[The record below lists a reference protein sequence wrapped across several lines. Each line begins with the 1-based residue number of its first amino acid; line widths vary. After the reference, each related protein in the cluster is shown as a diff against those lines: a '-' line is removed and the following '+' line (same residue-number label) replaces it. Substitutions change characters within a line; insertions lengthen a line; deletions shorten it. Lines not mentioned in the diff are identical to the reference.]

1 MNKFN
6 SLAKFIIKNVGGE
19 KNINGLMHCM
29 TRLRFVLKDEH
40 KADTEAL
47 KNHDEILSV
56 VNGNGQYQ
64 VVIGTHVKEVYNAIL
79 EITSLNSNNDDKD
92 DKQKTSFLDMLAKI
106 FTPILGILGATGM
119 VKGILVLLTTIGIL
133 SKDSG
138 TYQLLYIV
146 SDSVIYYLPVFL
158 GYTTAKYFK
167 SNLLVGIAIG
177 LCLVHPNGL
186 AMMGKDPLYVLFE
199 GTMIQSKVFTT
210 FLSIPVLLM
219 NYTSS
224 SIPVII
230 SIYFAS
236 KIEKLAIKTIPNVVQ
251 MFLVPAITLVIVVP
265 LTFIVIGPIATW
277 AGNILSQLTLAIY
290 NISPVISGAVI
301 GGIWQFCI
309 MFGLHRSFTPIT
321 INNIA
326 VSGYD
331 MVFAARFAFPIV
343 MTAVMLA
350 LTLKAK
356 SAKDKAASFPAFISA
371 LFGITE
377 PGMYGLVMSNL
388 RLMII
393 ISLSTGLCG
402 ALMGFFKAKFYVLGG
417 GGIFVLPSYL
427 NPEGMDIA
435 SYGALIALLVGF
447 VSAFILTF
455 MFGFKAQKKDEVSKT
470 INNSINSDSV
480 MKQEVIASP
489 IKGEIIPL
497 SKVNDEVFADS
508 IMGKGC
514 AVIPEEGKV
523 YAPAD
528 GVVTALFPT
537 GHAVGIT
544 TASGVEILIH
554 IGINTVKLNGEFFK
568 LHIKKGD
575 AVKKNDLL
583 IEFDLDEIIKQ
594 GYDLTTPIVIINTK
608 NYLDVLPLGKDHC
621 EAGTDLLSIV
631 S

>member
-1 MNKFN
+1 MNKYN

-19 KNINGLMHCM
+19 KNIQGLMHCM

-40 KADTEAL
+40 KANTDAL
-47 KNHDEILSV
+47 KNHEEILSV

-79 EITSLNSNNDDKD
+79 EETSLDSNQNDKTESHT
-92 DKQKTSFLDMLAKI
+92 TSFLDMLAKI

-146 SDSVIYYLPVFL
+146 GDSVIYYLPVFL

-177 LCLVHPNGL
+177 LCLVHPNVL
-186 AMMGKDPLYVLFE
+186 AMMGKEPLYLLFE
-199 GTMIQSKVFTT
+199 GSMIQSKVFTT

-236 KIEKLAIKTIPNVVQ
+236 KIEKIATKIIPNVVQ
-251 MFLVPAITLVIVVP
+251 MFLVPATTLIIVVP

-277 AGNILSQLTLAIY
+277 AGNILGQLTLAIY
-290 NISPVISGAVI
+290 NISPIISGAVI

-326 VSGYD
+326 VYGYD
-331 MVFAARFAFPIV
+331 MVFAARFAFPII

-350 LTLKAK
+350 LTFRAK
-356 SAKDKAASFPAFISA
+356 SVKVKAASFPAFISA

-393 ISLSTGLCG
+393 TSLSTGLCG
-402 ALMGFFKAKFYVLGG
+402 ALMGFFKAKYYVLGG
-417 GGIFVLPSYL
+417 GGIFVFPSYL
-427 NPEGMDIA
+427 NPEGMDIS
-435 SYGALIALLVGF
+435 SYGAIIALIVGF
-447 VSAFILTF
+447 ICAFILTF
-455 MFGFKAQKKDEVSKT
+455 IFGFKSQKKDEVLNKT
-470 INNSINSDSV
+470 SEQIKSDSA
-480 MKQEVIASP
+480 MKQEIIASP
-489 IKGEIIPL
+489 IKGNIIPL
-497 SKVNDEVFADS
+497 SDINDEVFADA

-523 YAPAD
+523 FAPAD
-528 GVVTALFPT
+528 GVITALFPT

-544 TASGVEILIH
+544 TDSGIEILIH
-554 IGINTVKLNGEFFK
+554 IGINTVKLNGAFFK
-568 LHIKKGD
+568 LHIKKGES
-575 AVKKNDLL
+575 VKKDDLL
-583 IEFDLDEIIKQ
+583 IEFDLDEIKKQ

-608 NYLDVLPLGKDHC
+608 NYLDVIPLDSKHC

>member
-64 VVIGTHVKEVYNAIL
+64 VVIGTHVKEVYNAIM
-79 EITSLNSNNDDKD
+79 EETSLTNNNDDKNE
-92 DKQKTSFLDMLAKI
+92 KQSTSFLDMLAKI

-138 TYQLLYIV
+138 TYQLLYV
-146 SDSVIYYLPVFL
+146 VGDSVIYFLPVFL

-177 LCLVHPNGL
+177 LCLIHPNVL
-186 AMMGKDPLYVLFE
+186 AMMGKEPLYILFD
-199 GTMIQSKVFTT
+199 GSMIQSKVFTT

-236 KIEKLAIKTIPNVVQ
+236 KIEKLATKIIPNVVQ
-251 MFLVPAITLVIVVP
+251 MFLVPATTLVIVVP

-290 NISPVISGAVI
+290 NISPIISGAVI

-326 VSGYD
+326 VYGYD

-427 NPEGMDIA
+427 NPEGLDLA
-435 SYGALIALLVGF
+435 SYGAIIALLIGF

-455 MFGFKAQKKDEVSKT
+455 MFGFKAQKKDEVLT
-470 INNSINSDSV
+470 NTNEPINSI
-480 MKQEVIASP
+480 MKQEIIASP
-489 IKGEIIPL
+489 IKGKIIPL
-497 SKVNDEVFADS
+497 SEINDEVFADA

-514 AVIPEEGKV
+514 AIIPEEGKV

-537 GHAVGIT
+537 GHAVGVT
-544 TASGVEILIH
+544 TTSGVEILIH

-568 LHIKKGD
+568 IHIKKGEPI
-575 AVKKNDLL
+575 KKDDLL
-583 IEFDLDEIIKQ
+583 IEFDLEEIKKQ
-594 GYDLTTPIVIINTK
+594 GFDLTTPIVIINTK
-608 NYLDVLPLGKDHC
+608 NYLDVLPLDINHC
-621 EAGTDLLSIV
+621 EVGEDLLSIV
-631 S
+631 I

>member
-64 VVIGTHVKEVYNAIL
+64 VVIGTHVKEVYNAIM
-79 EITSLNSNNDDKD
+79 EETSLTNNNDDKNE
-92 DKQKTSFLDMLAKI
+92 KQSTSFLDMLAKI

-138 TYQLLYIV
+138 TYQLLYV
-146 SDSVIYYLPVFL
+146 VGDSVIYFLPVFL

-177 LCLVHPNGL
+177 LCLIHPNVL
-186 AMMGKDPLYVLFE
+186 AMMGKEPLYILFN
-199 GTMIQSKVFTT
+199 GSMIQSKVFTT

-236 KIEKLAIKTIPNVVQ
+236 KIEKIATKIIPNVVQ
-251 MFLVPAITLVIVVP
+251 MFLVPATTLVIVVP

-290 NISPVISGAVI
+290 NISPIISGAII

-326 VSGYD
+326 VYGYD

-427 NPEGMDIA
+427 NPEGLDLA
-435 SYGALIALLVGF
+435 SYGAIIALLIGF

-455 MFGFKAQKKDEVSKT
+455 MFGFKVQKKDEVLT
-470 INNSINSDSV
+470 NTNEPINSI
-480 MKQEVIASP
+480 MKQEIIASP

-497 SKVNDEVFADS
+497 SEINDEVFADA

-514 AVIPEEGKV
+514 AIIPKEGKV

-544 TASGVEILIH
+544 TTSGVEILIH

-568 LHIKKGD
+568 IHIKKGEPI
-575 AVKKNDLL
+575 KKDDLL
-583 IEFDLDEIIKQ
+583 IEFDLEEIKKQ
-594 GYDLTTPIVIINTK
+594 GFDLTTPIVIINTK
-608 NYLDVLPLGKDHC
+608 NYLDVLPLDINHC
-621 EAGTDLLSIV
+621 EAGEDLLSIV
-631 S
+631 I

>member
-19 KNINGLMHCM
+19 KNIDGLMHCM

-79 EITSLNSNNDDKD
+79 EITSLDSNNDDKSE
-92 DKQKTSFLDMLAKI
+92 KHTASFLDMLAKI
-106 FTPILGILGATGM
+106 FSPVLGILGATGM
-119 VKGILVLLTTIGIL
+119 VKGILVLLTTIGFL

-138 TYQLLYIV
+138 TYQLLYVV

-177 LCLVHPNGL
+177 LCLVHPNVL

-199 GTMIQSKVFTT
+199 GSMIQSKVFTT

-230 SIYFAS
+230 SVYFAS
-236 KIEKLAIKTIPNVVQ
+236 KIEKIAVKIIPNVVQ
-251 MFLVPAITLVIVVP
+251 MFLVPAATLVIVVP

-277 AGNILSQLTLAIY
+277 AGNILSQFTLAIY
-290 NISPVISGAVI
+290 NISPIISGAVI

-321 INNIA
+321 LNNIA
-326 VSGYD
+326 VYGYD
-331 MVFAARFAFPIV
+331 MVFAARFAFPMI
-343 MTAVMLA
+343 MTATMLA

-356 SAKDKAASFPAFISA
+356 SAKAKAASFPAFISA

-427 NPEGMDIA
+427 NPEGLDPS
-435 SYGALIALLVGF
+435 SYGAIIALVIGF
-447 VSAFILTF
+447 VTAFMLTF
-455 MFGFKAQKKDEVSKT
+455 LFGFKNQKQNEVSD
-470 INNSINSDSV
+470 NSNKQINSDSI
-480 MKQEVIASP
+480 MKQEIITSP

-497 SKVNDEVFADS
+497 SEINDEVFADA

-537 GHAVGIT
+537 GHAIGIT

-554 IGINTVKLNGEFFK
+554 VGINTVKLNGEYFN
-568 LHIKKGD
+568 LHVEKG
-575 AVKKNDLL
+575 ASVKQGDLM
-583 IEFDLDEIIKQ
+583 IEFDLEEIQKQ
-594 GYDLTTPIVIINTK
+594 GFDLTTPIVIINTK
-608 NYLDVLPLGKDHC
+608 NYLDVLPLSLKHC

-631 S
+631 N

>member
-64 VVIGTHVKEVYNAIL
+64 VVIGTHVKEVYNAIM
-79 EITSLNSNNDDKD
+79 EETSLTNNNDDKNE
-92 DKQKTSFLDMLAKI
+92 KQSTSFLDMLAKI

-138 TYQLLYIV
+138 TYQLLYV
-146 SDSVIYYLPVFL
+146 VGDSVIYFLPVFL

-177 LCLVHPNGL
+177 LCLIHPNVL
-186 AMMGKDPLYVLFE
+186 AMMGKEPLYILFD
-199 GTMIQSKVFTT
+199 GSMIQSKVFTT

-236 KIEKLAIKTIPNVVQ
+236 KIEKIATKIIPNVVQ
-251 MFLVPAITLVIVVP
+251 MFLVPATTLVIVVP

-290 NISPVISGAVI
+290 NISPIISGAVI

-326 VSGYD
+326 VYGYD

-427 NPEGMDIA
+427 NPEGLDLA
-435 SYGALIALLVGF
+435 SYGAIIALLIGF

-455 MFGFKAQKKDEVSKT
+455 MFGFKAQKKDEVLT
-470 INNSINSDSV
+470 NTNEPINSI
-480 MKQEVIASP
+480 MKQEIIASP

-497 SKVNDEVFADS
+497 SEINDEVFADA

-514 AVIPEEGKV
+514 AIIPEEGKV

-544 TASGVEILIH
+544 TTSGVEILIH

-568 LHIKKGD
+568 IHIKKGEP
-575 AVKKNDLL
+575 VKKDDLL
-583 IEFDLDEIIKQ
+583 IEFDLEEIKKQ
-594 GYDLTTPIVIINTK
+594 GFDLTTPIVIINTK
-608 NYLDVLPLGKDHC
+608 NYLDVLPLDINHC
-621 EAGTDLLSIV
+621 EAGEDLLSIV
-631 S
+631 I